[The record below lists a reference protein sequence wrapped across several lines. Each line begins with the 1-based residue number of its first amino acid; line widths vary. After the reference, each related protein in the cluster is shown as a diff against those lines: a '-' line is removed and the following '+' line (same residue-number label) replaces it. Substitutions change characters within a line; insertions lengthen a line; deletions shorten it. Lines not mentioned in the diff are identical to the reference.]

1 MRSSRRKKKVRIKWG
16 RFILSLFVL
25 CAVVLA
31 GLLFWP
37 LPDKPAENTNT
48 AEPPENTVPEPPVQ
62 TEFSLRFRCVG
73 DIMAHERNYIA
84 ARQAD
89 GSYSFADT
97 YVYVEKY
104 LKNADMTLGNFETTF
119 SGSTKYSSFPRFN
132 SPEALATDSRA
143 AGINIALFAN
153 NHMLDTG
160 VAGARNTVKVLR
172 ENGFDAVVGAR
183 AETTEDRSAVVDVK
197 GVKVGIVS
205 FGYETRIVNGHRTMN
220 GSTMAA
226 DAPDYI
232 NCFRYDNGHVYKEHL
247 DNILNEIKW
256 CKDNGA
262 ELVICYFHWGTEY
275 KSTPDNADKELA
287 RLCAEAGADMIF
299 ASHPHIMQAIDVI
312 EVEVPYPAEPEPQPA
327 AEPEP
332 QPEPAKEEEKES
344 WIIRLR
350 KAFGLIKEEAQPEP
364 QPEPEPEPQPEPEP
378 KPTSWTK
385 TVPVFY
391 SMGNFISNQRYETL
405 RGGSAAESRAAR
417 WTERGMIANVD
428 LVYNRQTGEVTYTD
442 ISCIPTYVDRDDLH
456 GTPYKF
462 AIIPLLDD
470 LPNNPMLKRTG
481 RVQRAQDAL
490 KAITEF
496 LGEQYIFKGTT

>member
-1 MRSSRRKKKVRIKWG
+1 MRSNKKKKVKIKWG
-16 RFILSLFVL
+16 RFLLFLVVV
-25 CAVVLA
+25 CALVFA

-37 LPDKPAENTNT
+37 LPDKKPDNT
-48 AEPPENTVPEPPVQ
+48 ADEPSNTVDPAPAVQ
-62 TEFSLRFRCVG
+62 TEFPLRFRCVG
-73 DIMAHERNYIA
+73 DIMAHERNYVGA
-84 ARQAD
+84 KQAD
-89 GSYSFADT
+89 GTYSFADT

-132 SPEALATDSRA
+132 SPEALATDTRA
-143 AGINIALFAN
+143 AGVNVALFAN

-183 AETTEDRSAVVDVK
+183 AETDEDRSAVVDVK

-205 FGYETRIVNGHRTMN
+205 FGYETRIVNGSRTMN
-220 GSTMAA
+220 GSPMAK

-232 NCFRYDNGHVYKEHL
+232 NSFRYDNGHVYKEHL
-247 DNILNEIKW
+247 DNILNEIQW

-262 ELVICYFHWGTEY
+262 ELIICYFHWGTEY
-275 KSTPDNADKELA
+275 KSTPDNADRELA
-287 RLCAEAGADMIF
+287 QLCAEAGADMIF
-299 ASHPHIMQAIDVI
+299 ASHPHIMQEIDVI
-312 EVEVPYPAEPEPQPA
+312 EVEVPYPAEPEP
-327 AEPEP
+327 EPEP
-332 QPEPAKEEEKES
+332 VVEPEPVPEEKES

-350 KAFGLIKEEAQPEP
+350 KAFGLIKEEEPEP
-364 QPEPEPEPQPEPEP
+364 QPEPEPEPEPEP
-378 KPTSWTK
+378 RPTHWTK

-405 RGGSAAESRAAR
+405 RGGSANESRAAR

-428 LVYNRQTGEVTYTD
+428 LVYNRETGEVTYTD
-442 ISCIPTYVDRDDLH
+442 ISCIPTYVDRDDVH

-470 LPNNPMLKRTG
+470 LSSNPMLLRTN
-481 RVQRAQDAL
+481 RVQRAKEAL
-490 KAITEF
+490 QAITEF
-496 LGEQYIFKGTT
+496 LGEEYIYKGNN

>member
-1 MRSSRRKKKVRIKWG
+1 MRSKRKKKVRIRWG

-25 CAVVLA
+25 CALVLA

-37 LPDKPAENTNT
+37 LPEKT
-48 AEPPENTVPEPPVQ
+48 PENTADDPSNTVEPPPKEQ
-62 TEFSLRFRCVG
+62 TEFALRFRCVG
-73 DIMAHERNYIA
+73 DIMAHERNYLA
-84 ARQAD
+84 AKQSD
-89 GSYSFADT
+89 GTYSFADT

-104 LKNADMTLGNFETTF
+104 LKDADMTLGNFETTF

-172 ENGFDAVVGAR
+172 AAGFDAVVGAR
-183 AETTEDRSAVVDVK
+183 AETTEDRSAVVEVK

-205 FGYETRIVNGHRTMN
+205 FGYETRLVNGNRTMN
-220 GSTMAA
+220 GSTMPK

-232 NCFRYDNGHVYKEHL
+232 NSFRYDNGHIYKEHQ
-247 DNILNEIKW
+247 DNILKEIQW
-256 CKDNGA
+256 VKDHGA
-262 ELVICYFHWGTEY
+262 ELIICYFHWGTEY
-275 KSTPDNADKELA
+275 KSTPDNADRELA
-287 RLCAEAGADMIF
+287 KLCAENGVDMIF
-299 ASHPHIMQAIDVI
+299 ASHPHIMQAIETI
-312 EVEVPYPAEPEPQPA
+312 EVEVPYPAEPEPEPA

-332 QPEPAKEEEKES
+332 QPEPEPEEES
-344 WIIRLR
+344 WIIKLR
-350 KAFGLIKEEAQPEP
+350 KAFGLIKEEPKPE
-364 QPEPEPEPQPEPEP
+364 PEPEPEPQPEPEP

-405 RGGSAAESRAAR
+405 RGGNANESRAAR

-428 LVYNRQTGEVTYTD
+428 LVYNRETGEVTYTD

-470 LPNNPMLKRTG
+470 LDSNPMLKRTG
-481 RVQRAQDAL
+481 RVNRAKEAL
-490 KAITEF
+490 KAISDF
-496 LGEQYIFKGTT
+496 LGEEYIYKGN

>member
-232 NCFRYDNGHVYKEHL
+232 NCFRYDNGHIYKEHL
-247 DNILNEIKW
+247 DNILNEARQRKATDIHIEKNCVRLRVDGRLEMLLELQSDKSGELIQRIKLLSIQDPEMVLM
-256 CKDNGA
+256 KRYEAIVPHPAKLFGKGRPVKIQ
-262 ELVICYFHWGTEY
+262 VICHVLTVEGNIEFRFVFLQR
-275 KSTPDNADKELA
+275 DAVQICADSP
-287 RLCAEAGADMIF
+287 
-299 ASHPHIMQAIDVI
+299 AS
-312 EVEVPYPAEPEPQPA
+312 
-327 AEPEP
+327 
-332 QPEPAKEEEKES
+332 
-344 WIIRLR
+344 
-350 KAFGLIKEEAQPEP
+350 
-364 QPEPEPEPQPEPEP
+364 
-378 KPTSWTK
+378 
-385 TVPVFY
+385 
-391 SMGNFISNQRYETL
+391 
-405 RGGSAAESRAAR
+405 
-417 WTERGMIANVD
+417 
-428 LVYNRQTGEVTYTD
+428 
-442 ISCIPTYVDRDDLH
+442 C
-456 GTPYKF
+456 
-462 AIIPLLDD
+462 
-470 LPNNPMLKRTG
+470 
-481 RVQRAQDAL
+481 
-490 KAITEF
+490 
-496 LGEQYIFKGTT
+496 LG